1 MVFANNRAALS
12 KAQHKA
18 KLEAAIG
25 EAIDRLES
33 LTASPTEWQKSK
45 ILHAIDAT
53 TRGLFDVAAANLTQ
67 VFAETRVG
75 HPLPS
80 PDTDPGDLDGVTI
93 ATLRAELDRLKTLP
107 VQDPPDYL

>member
-1 MVFANNRAALS
+1 MVFANDWAALS
-12 KAQHKA
+12 KAEHKA

-33 LTASPTEWQKSK
+33 LTSVPTEWQKAK

-53 TRGLFDVAAANLTQ
+53 TRGLFDVAATNLTQ
-67 VFAETRVG
+67 VFAETLVG
-75 HPLPS
+75 RPWPN
-80 PDTDPGDLDGVTI
+80 PDTDPGELDAVTI
-93 ATLRAELDRLKTLP
+93 ATLRSELDRLKTLP